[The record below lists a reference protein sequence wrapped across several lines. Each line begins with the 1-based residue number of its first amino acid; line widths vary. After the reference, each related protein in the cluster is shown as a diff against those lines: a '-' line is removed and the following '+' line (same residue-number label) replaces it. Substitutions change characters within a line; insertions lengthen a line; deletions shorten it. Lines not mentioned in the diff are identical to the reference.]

1 MVVTMH
7 NNFGFRFPARQQGA
21 TLVVALLILV
31 LIMMIGIT
39 AVSTSNTQFK
49 LAGNLQF
56 EDGAMNNAEAAI
68 TAAEAWLSP
77 ANAMNAAFTAG
88 DPTTSPDPGSATA
101 TPELLPFSTVTAIRA
116 ARAAAP
122 LTMVWGAT
130 NSRCVG
136 DADLTTAACD
146 APGNP
151 AQRYFIEL
159 MSRNNRLQGSSQVVG
174 GRSSFVCNQVNTY
187 LITARGA
194 SARGATRFVQS
205 YYSVPS
211 CPV

>member
-1 MVVTMH
+1 MH
-7 NNFGFRFPARQQGA
+7 KHSGFRFPARQQGA

-56 EDGAMNNAEAAI
+56 EDSAMNNAEASI
-68 TAAEAWLSP
+68 TAAEAWLASGTNY
-77 ANAMNAAFTAG
+77 ANAAFTAVA
-88 DPTTSPDPGSATA
+88 PTTSPDPGSAAA
-101 TPELLPFSTVTAIRA
+101 TPELLPITTVAAIRA
-116 ARAAAP
+116 ARATAP
-122 LTMVWGAT
+122 LTMTWGTA

-136 DADLTTAACD
+136 DGDLTTAACD
-146 APGNP
+146 APGNT
-151 AQRYFIEL
+151 AQRYLIEL

-174 GRSSFVCNQVNTY
+174 GRTSAGCNQVNTY
-187 LITARGA
+187 QITGRGT

-205 YYSVPS
+205 YFSVLS